1 MFRMSGLNMESKC
14 LIGSAVACWGVQF
27 GLWTLVDACV
37 YAWRNGGV
45 CGKLECKDQQQIP
58 GLGASYS
65 LRQEMR
71 VSFCL
76 LPLFMG

>member
-1 MFRMSGLNMESKC
+1 M
-14 LIGSAVACWGVQF
+14 
-27 GLWTLVDACV
+27 
-37 YAWRNGGV
+37 
-45 CGKLECKDQQQIP
+45 DQQQIP

-76 LPLFMG
+76 LPLFMGWIEEHNVTWTCGRESHAL